1 MKWPLWTSGIRS
13 RLLLISILPVVV
25 ATVLLSW
32 FSLVSQNESLSRA
45 FFQSG
50 DSVTA
55 YIAATAELGM
65 YAADRTALKRLGASA
80 LKTPDVV
87 GIGFIDSGINLL
99 AASGDTSV
107 IGREGIELC
116 LENGRWEEGLYLFF
130 CKPVLESEQLV
141 SDFDLDVKQ
150 VRAGPNQYG
159 WVMLAVSRESMALQ
173 QQANAQ
179 VLLGVALIVVL
190 AAALLAFRISGSI
203 SMPVLSLEK
212 TVNELDSGRLSSR
225 AEVAGPSETRA
236 LARGINRLARSV
248 AQSQEQL
255 ATKVENS
262 TRRVVTAMDALSKK
276 NRALEKTQQALK
288 LASTA
293 KDDFLAKMSHELRT
307 PLTTVVGFSRLL
319 NQSKMNSKQ
328 VEYSDNITVAAELLL
343 DTINNMLDFSKLQSS
358 AVSIENIKFDLREA
372 MEGLVAMHAYQ
383 AESTGLDLIL
393 IIDRNIPRL
402 LLGDPTRIKQIVN
415 NLLSNAVKFTKQGEV
430 VLRVSLMKGEN
441 DDGSLSIEVIDSG
454 IGMDEK
460 SQARLFQPFT
470 QADDTITRRFGGTG
484 LGLVICKQLAEL
496 MGGDIVINSDLG
508 VGTCMTVT
516 LPLLATDLSFVMP
529 VRPPSDFNVLV
540 YDTSPWGRQSLQNHF
555 FEAGLVA
562 AVGSK
567 VELSLSLE
575 QTSHAVDILVLSVK
589 SSDVKMQDLAD
600 WLLEIRAIYQG
611 SIIFSSEQRLLH
623 SPEFERILQNY
634 MPIFCV
640 SRPVK
645 HSVIASIV
653 QGIDS
658 KTETVNS
665 KHREAAKLP
674 LKGLKDLL
682 AEDNFYNRKLIET
695 IVVRSG
701 AAVSGV
707 ENGGQA
713 VDLFEREHFDAVLMD
728 IHMPI
733 MDGISAT
740 QKIVALADDGGIPVF
755 GLTANVI
762 ERDHDRMLKAGANY
776 IFGKPL
782 DEVGLIK
789 AICECT
795 GRSYHPQWEQR
806 KKLVE
811 SLVSPQS
818 LQIKLNMLFD
828 KVSNEV
834 RQLNID
840 QANETL
846 HEMRGLSGMFGMI
859 LLSQQIADLA
869 RVLTAGGKEEK
880 LSNLFA
886 EIKIGISE
894 LC

>member
-1 MKWPLWTSGIRS
+1 MKWPFWTSGIRS

-25 ATVLLSW
+25 ATMLLSW

-50 DSVTA
+50 DSATA

-65 YAADRTALKRLGASA
+65 YAADRTALTRLGASA

-87 GIGFIDSGINLL
+87 GIGFIDSGINLV

-116 LENGRWEEGLYLFF
+116 LENGRWERGLYLFF

-141 SDFDLDVKQ
+141 SDFNLDVKQ

-159 WVMLAVSRESMALQ
+159 WVMLAVSRESMVLQ

-190 AAALLAFRISGSI
+190 AAALLAFRISRSI

-225 AEVAGPSETRA
+225 AEVAGPSETKA

-262 TRRVVTAMDALSKK
+262 TRRVVTAMDALSRK
-276 NRALEKTQQALK
+276 NTVLEKTQQALQ

-307 PLTTVVGFSRLL
+307 PLTAVVGFSRLL

-343 DTINNMLDFSKLQSS
+343 DTIDDILDFSKFQSS
-358 AVSIENIKFDLREA
+358 AVSIETIKFDLREA
-372 MEGLVAMHAYQ
+372 MEGLIAMHAYQ

-430 VLRVSLMKGEN
+430 VLKVSLMKGEN
-441 DDGSLSIEVIDSG
+441 DDGSLSIDVIDSG
-454 IGMDEK
+454 IGIDEK

-484 LGLVICKQLAEL
+484 LGLVICKQLVEL
-496 MGGDIVINSDLG
+496 MGGDIVINSNLG
-508 VGTCMTVT
+508 VGSCMTVT
-516 LPLLATDLSFVMP
+516 LPLLATDLGFAMP
-529 VRPPSDFNVLV
+529 VSPPSDLNILV

-555 FEAGLVA
+555 LEVGLVA
-562 AVGSK
+562 TAESK

-575 QTSHAVDILVLSVK
+575 QTSHAVDIVVLSVK
-589 SSDVKMQDLAD
+589 SSDVNMQELAG
-600 WLLEIRAIYQG
+600 WLLEIRVLYQG
-611 SIIFSSEQRLLH
+611 PIIFLSGHHLLH
-623 SPEFERILQNY
+623 SPECVRMLQNY

-640 SRPVK
+640 SRPAR
-645 HSVIASIV
+645 HSALISAM

-658 KTETVNS
+658 ETTADYSN
-665 KHREAAKLP
+665 HRETAKLP
-674 LKGLKDLL
+674 LTGLNILL
-682 AEDNFYNRKLIET
+682 AEDNFYNRKLIQT
-695 IVVRSG
+695 IVVCSG
-701 AAVSGV
+701 ATVSTV
-707 ENGGQA
+707 ENGAQA
-713 VDLFEREHFDAVLMD
+713 VDLFEREQFDAVLMD
-728 IHMPI
+728 IHMPV

-740 QKIVALADDGGIPVF
+740 QKIVALAGDGGIPVF

-789 AICECT
+789 AVCECT
-795 GRSYHPQWEQR
+795 GRSYHPQLLPR
-806 KKLVE
+806 TKLVD

-818 LQIKLNMLFD
+818 LQIELDILFNR
-828 KVSNEV
+828 VSNEIQ
-834 RQLNID
+834 QLKID
-840 QANETL
+840 QANDTL
-846 HEMRGLSGMFGMI
+846 HEMRGLSGMFGKV